1 MTPAQIQLVRL
12 TLAQAMTD
20 RQEVG
25 RLFYRRL
32 FVIAPDLRSRFQGDI
47 ETESAKLPD
56 ALALAFG
63 ALSDLPFLVATV
75 ESLARHGVARTLP
88 DHHCR
93 AIAQSLLWAIERHI
107 GTAAFTP
114 QVCNAWIALFAV
126 VVTVLRSPAADLQRS
141 RAA

>member
-1 MTPAQIQLVRL
+1 MTPEQIQLVRL

-20 RQEVG
+20 RHEVG

-32 FVIAPDLRSRFQGDI
+32 FVIAPDLRGRFNGDI
-47 ETESAKLPD
+47 ETESARLPD

-63 ALSDLPFLVATV
+63 ALSDLPYLVATV
-75 ESLARHGVARTLP
+75 EALARRGVARDLP

-93 AIAQSLLWAIERHI
+93 AIAQSLLWVIERRI
-107 GTAAFTP
+107 GAAFTA

-126 VVTVLRSPAADLQRS
+126 VVTLLRSPVVDVRRS